1 MPDDPIQLDAHRGM
15 VAQKSTET
23 RRHLQGVEADQA
35 GLRKRQEALESML
48 FAAPAKTWPEVVS
61 KARYLLDLYAAL
73 PEGRD
78 PRHQKLIADVL
89 ADFDRLSR

>member
-1 MPDDPIQLDAHRGM
+1 MPDDPVQLDARRGM

-23 RRHLQGVEADQA
+23 RRHRQEVEADQA

-48 FAAPAKTWPEVVS
+48 FAAPAQTWSEVVR

-73 PEGRD
+73 PEARD